1 MKIRCL
7 VIDDEYM
14 ARLLLENYI
23 QKLPQLELV
32 SLCEDAI
39 EALNMIKKEKIDV
52 VFLDIQMP
60 NLTGLEFLHTLQQK
74 PIVIFTTAYSEY
86 ALEGFRLDAV
96 DYLLKPFSF
105 ERFVQ
110 AVNKASHY
118 LSFQHNNN
126 NQTATSIPVAEIK
139 EPRQL
144 FVKSDGKLIKV
155 RFDEIMYIE
164 GLKEYVSIYTPDSR
178 IITLQSLRNLETLL
192 PQSKFLRIHKSYI
205 IALDK
210 IQAVIGNQVEI
221 HKKLIPIGASYK
233 EILMN
238 ILHLEE

>member
-23 QKLPQLELV
+23 QKLPQLEMAG
-32 SLCEDAI
+32 LCENAI
-39 EALNMIKKEKIDV
+39 EALSIIKKEKIDV

-60 NLTGLEFLHTLQQK
+60 HLTGLEFLHTLQHK
-74 PIVIFTTAYSEY
+74 PLVIFTTAYSEY
-86 ALEGFRLDAV
+86 ALEGFRLDAI

-118 LSFQHNNN
+118 LSFQGNN
-126 NQTATSIPVAEIK
+126 AESAYSVIAENK
-139 EPRQL
+139 ETQQL

-155 RFDEIMYIE
+155 RFDEMIYIE
-164 GLKEYVSIYTPDSR
+164 GLREYVSIYTADSR
-178 IITLQSLRNLETLL
+178 IITLQSLRNLESLL
-192 PQSKFLRIHKSYI
+192 PASRFLRVNKSYI

-210 IQAVIGNQVEI
+210 IQAIIGNQVEI
-221 HKKLIPIGASYK
+221 HKKLIPIGATYK
-233 EILMN
+233 EVLMN
-238 ILHLEE
+238 ILYLEE

>member
-32 SLCEDAI
+32 SLCENAI
-39 EALNMIKKEKIDV
+39 EAMSMLQKEKIEV
-52 VFLDIQMP
+52 IFLDIQMSH
-60 NLTGLEFLHTLQQK
+60 LTGLEFLHTLQQK
-74 PIVIFTTAYSEY
+74 PVVIFTTAYSEY

-110 AVNKASHY
+110 AVNKAAHY
-118 LSFQHNNN
+118 LSFQANN
-126 NQTATSIPVAEIK
+126 K
-139 EPRQL
+139 ESASTPIESNETRQL
-144 FVKSDGKLIKV
+144 FVKSDGKLVKV
-155 RFDEIMYIE
+155 RFDEILYIE
-164 GLKEYVSIYTPDSR
+164 GLKEYVSIYTPHNR

-192 PQSKFLRIHKSYI
+192 PRSTFLRVHKSYI

-210 IQAVIGNQVEI
+210 IQAIVGNQVEI
-221 HKKLIPIGASYK
+221 HKKLIPIGATYK

-238 ILHLEE
+238 ALQLEE